1 VPSTVP
7 AVAPAIAAAPAAPG
21 TTAASPAKSA
31 SRLEASGSAAAN
43 DGARAPMLRQ
53 APAVAPAPAPA
64 LAPAT
69 PAAAAL
75 ERQVGSSA
83 PPSLL
88 AVLRNPQGWA
98 WQGPDDALPRAL
110 DAPVLARLRGLSVLP
125 WQRLEG
131 DPPAGPRVRWWPA
144 GPDGATAE
152 LVVGESRA
160 AWVTGD
166 GQRFAADWSAEQRDG
181 WR

>member
-1 VPSTVP
+1 
-7 AVAPAIAAAPAAPG
+7 
-21 TTAASPAKSA
+21 
-31 SRLEASGSAAAN
+31 
-43 DGARAPMLRQ
+43 LRQ